1 MRSDRTLK
9 RWFLHI
15 NKKFFYGELP
25 TNVIVRWALPGE
37 EKDIACTERL
47 FKDAKHSYEILINR
61 EKATTNSIK
70 LESLVHEMIHVATHY
85 RDNHGPLFEDWRVK
99 LGERGVF
106 KKGALLRGIT
116 IF

>member
-9 RWFLHI
+9 SWYGRI

-25 TNVIVRWALPGE
+25 ANVIVRWSDPEE

-47 FKDAKHSYEILINR
+47 VGKKHSYEILLNR
-61 EKATTNSIK
+61 ENNKTNSIK
-70 LESLVHEMIHVATHY
+70 LGSLVHEMVHVATHY
-85 RDNHGPLFEDWRVK
+85 RDDHGPLFEEWRKK
-99 LGERGVF
+99 LGDRGIF